1 MQNMTEE
8 AVELKSDLRHTS
20 MARARAEGREE
31 KAREGLRVAEGD
43 LREVKDGMQTAS
55 NELKVVKEGL
65 QTAQNELRVVRE
77 ELQAARDELLNKAML
92 LDRARYEASGVES
105 SIERLTNECH
115 ALRRDLQR
123 QVALVVQ
130 RDEAIASLRDETCTQ
145 WASRWLAFQRR
156 VADAYPGLDLNFDIP
171 SDEEAEESFS
181 ADCSR
186 EPTSLVEVC
195 SPSSPYAPNPA
206 PDVCA
211 SLYHSACFLSTLGFG
226 PGIYVTSFLALILD
240 EYPIFHFFALLL
252 IVFLVLLCL
261 S

>member
-8 AVELKSDLRHTS
+8 AVELKSDIRHTS
-20 MARARAEGREE
+20 MARAWAEGREE

-43 LREVKDGMQTAS
+43 LREVKDGLQTAQ
-55 NELKVVKEGL
+55 NELQVVREGL

-105 SIERLTNECH
+105 SIERLTDECQ
-115 ALRRDLQR
+115 ALRGDLQR

-145 WASRWLAFQRR
+145 WASGWLAFQRR

-181 ADCSR
+181 ADYSR
-186 EPTSLVEVC
+186 EPTSLVKVC
-195 SPSSPYAPNPA
+195 SPSSPSAPNPA

-211 SLYHSACFLSTLGFG
+211 SLYHSACFFSTLGFR

-240 EYPIFHFFALLL
+240 E
-252 IVFLVLLCL
+252 
-261 S
+261 